1 MTSVRICLAVGLS
14 CLLSSTAVGKSP
26 TTVSAAIV
34 FAVDRSSSISTEEM
48 AAQVSAHVKLLR
60 SPEFLDKALG
70 GDRCLG
76 LHYFEWSGVGD
87 VHEVLPWMTVCS
99 ASKAEVAAAKIE
111 AKAGLPPPSGTSRR
125 SSLAFAIDSGLAAIK
140 VMPFRASRKII
151 SISTDGISN
160 DGVPPSEA
168 RDRAAKENCIVNA
181 IALTEGEPG
190 LEADMKAYLRRNVIT
205 GDGSFAL
212 AARDLDAYEQLVL
225 QKTLLEARGQERRRV
240 NYPPK

>member
-1 MTSVRICLAVGLS
+1 MTFIHNCLATGLS
-14 CLLSSTAVGKSP
+14 CLLSSAALAKP
-26 TTVSAAIV
+26 PATVSAAIV
-34 FAVDRSSSISTEEM
+34 FAVDRSSSISPEEM
-48 AAQVSAHVKLLR
+48 AAQVKAHVKLLR
-60 SPEFLDKALG
+60 SPDFIAKALS

-76 LHYFEWSGVGD
+76 LYYFEWSGVGD

-99 ASKAEVAAAKIE
+99 ANKAEVAAAEIE
-111 AKAGLPPPSGTSRR
+111 AKAGLQPVNQASRR

-140 VMPFRASRKII
+140 VMPFRAPRKII

-168 RDRAAKENCIVNA
+168 RDRAAKENCMINA

-190 LEADMKAYLRRNVIT
+190 LEGDLKDYLRRNVIT
-205 GDGSFAL
+205 GDGSVAL
-212 AARDLDAYEQLVL
+212 AARDLDTYEQLVL
-225 QKTLLEARGQERRRV
+225 QRTLLEARGQERRRV